1 MIDLKFRRFCAAVL
15 SAVLV
20 CGLCLNTAGAS
31 RSSFQDVTDEKT
43 AVNADVLRLM
53 GVVNGVGDNRFQP
66 DSNLSRAEFCVMV
79 TNFIQRGDEVS
90 RYAARTIFRDVT
102 GSHWARGYI
111 NLMATA
117 SGDSPAM
124 ISGVGDGS
132 FAPDQKVTVAQA
144 ITVLLRVLGYTANET
159 GFLWPESYM
168 DCARSVGLL
177 DGISGSAHT
186 VITRAQAAQ
195 IFVNALGCP
204 QHSGQSY
211 CTALGSVTEN
221 TILLAV
227 NVSADDGSS
236 GAIRTSLNGE
246 SFLPASSPCAPY
258 ALQGKRGAL
267 VLNDRREIVAFYP
280 DDTNTITVTLGA
292 AAQPSYLKGADGT
305 RYTVSSST
313 LLYTAD
319 SAQGK
324 SYIEGYTSLR
334 AGSQVT
340 LFTQSG
346 KITAIYA
353 PGGADTALGAVIVSG
368 NADAADFARLTGG
381 AGGYSISK
389 NGQSIS
395 MKDIKPYDVVTYD
408 PVGNALVVSDLRLT
422 GVYTDASPNAQAPQ
436 RITAMG
442 TNFDVLDSAWDN
454 MDKVGIGDTI
464 TLLLTADGKVAGIR
478 KPAHAIKANAIGL
491 ASGNGVDIFLSN
503 GSSLPI
509 SGSFS
514 GTQSP
519 IGKIV
524 TVTGCD
530 AKGRISASPVTSQKI
545 PGAFDPET
553 MTLGSLSVCGGVR
566 VFDQVRDQVTV
577 AVDPGALSS
586 PISGDKIKAYHT
598 NTSGHVDCIVLDNYT
613 GNAYTYGMCR
623 VETTNDGDRYISFE
637 NGVDSTFSSL
647 QSTLDVDDGQFC
659 GAAIGSDGK
668 PKGILPLNRLKDVSP
683 ADFFESQGSTYLAH
697 DGENYLVSD
706 DVVCYKQAN
715 KLWFTNDTGSA
726 RLAACKAF
734 SDELSAY
741 CDPISMQVRVVVA
754 E

>member
-1 MIDLKFRRFCAAVL
+1 MKFRRFCAAVL

-31 RSSFQDVTDEKT
+31 RSSFQDVADEKT

-53 GVVNGVGDNRFQP
+53 GVVNGVGDNRFMP
-66 DSNLSRAEFCVMV
+66 NSNLSRAEFCVMV

-111 NLMATA
+111 NLMAT
-117 SGDSPAM
+117 SVGDSPAM
-124 ISGVGDGS
+124 ISGVGNGS

-144 ITVLLRVLGYTANET
+144 ITVLLRVLGYTSSET

-168 DCARSVGLL
+168 DCAKSIGLL
-177 DGISGSAHT
+177 DGIPSGANT

-204 QHSGQSY
+204 QRSGQSY
-211 CTALGSVTEN
+211 YTALGSVTEN

-227 NVSADDGSS
+227 NTFADDGTS

-246 SFLPASSPCAPY
+246 SFLPASGPCAPY
-258 ALQGKRGAL
+258 SLQGKRGAL

-280 DDTNTITVTLGA
+280 DDTNTVTVTLGA
-292 AAQPSYLKGADGT
+292 AAQPSYLKGADGN

-324 SYIEGYTSLR
+324 NYIEGYTSLR

-368 NADAADFARLTGG
+368 NADTADFARLTGG
-381 AGGYSISK
+381 TGGYSISK
-389 NGQSIS
+389 NGQTIS

-408 PVGNALVVSDLRLT
+408 PVGNMLVVSDLRLT
-422 GVYTDASPNAQAPQ
+422 GVYADAFPNAQAPQ
-436 RITAMG
+436 SITTFG
-442 TNFDVLDSAWDN
+442 TKFDVLDSAWDN
-454 MDKVGIGDTI
+454 MDKINIGDTA
-464 TLLLTADGKVAGIR
+464 TFLLTADGKVAGIR
-478 KPAHAIKANAIGL
+478 KPAHAVKATAIGL
-491 ASGNGVDIFLSN
+491 ASENGVDIFLPN
-503 GSSLPI
+503 GGSLAI
-509 SGSFS
+509 TGSFAATKS
-514 GTQSP
+514 TT
-519 IGKIV
+519 GKIV
-524 TVTGCD
+524 SVTGYD
-530 AKGRISASPVTSQKI
+530 SKGRISATPITSQKI
-545 PGAFDPET
+545 PGDFDPET
-553 MTLGSLSVCGGVR
+553 MTLGSLTVCSGVR

-577 AVDPGALSS
+577 NVDLGALSS
-586 PISGDKIKAYHT
+586 PISSDKIKAYHT
-598 NTSGHVDCIVLDNYT
+598 NTSGYVDCIVLNNFT

-623 VETTNDGDRYISFE
+623 VETNDDGDRYISFE
-637 NGVDSTFSSL
+637 NGIGEGFSSL
-647 QSTLDVDDGQFC
+647 QLSLEVDNGHFY
-659 GAAIGSDGK
+659 GVAIGSDGN
-668 PKGILPLNRLKDVSP
+668 PKSILPLKRLKDVSP
-683 ADFFESQGSTYLAH
+683 ADFFDAQGSTYLEYN
-697 DGENYLVSD
+697 GENYLVSD

-726 RLAACKAF
+726 RLASCKAF
-734 SDELSAY
+734 SDKLSAY
-741 CDPISMQVRVVVA
+741 CDPVSMQVRVVVA